1 MEELKRKMEK
11 CCEMAEKL
19 WQGLDEECCKGE
31 GDCKKAGEIADM
43 IKDISEVEKNLAEA
57 CYYKCIAKAM
67 HEEDQQR
74 ELMGKMGYNPNRYA
88 DGRYAPSGH
97 GNFTSMGFHPSG
109 HEFGMDRM
117 PLWMMEEDMGRMG
130 YSDGGQGGNSN
141 ASGSR
146 GSSSNGTSG
155 GSGRSGYHESHEE
168 MIDEVVKKYQTSTSP
183 EEKRRIKE
191 RFQQA
196 MAKMA

>member
-1 MEELKRKMEK
+1 MEELKKKMAK

-19 WQGLDEECCKGE
+19 WQGLDEECCKDD

-43 IKDISEVEKNLAEA
+43 IKDISEVEKNIAEA
-57 CYYKCIAKAM
+57 CYYKCIAQAM
-67 HEEDQQR
+67 HEEEEQR

-97 GNFTSMGFHPSG
+97 GNFTSMGFHPSS
-109 HEFGMDRM
+109 HDFGMERM

-130 YSDGGQGGNSN
+130 YSDGQGGNSGS
-141 ASGSR
+141 SGSR
-146 GSSSNGTSG
+146 GSSSNGSSN
-155 GSGRSGYHESHEE
+155 GSGRSGYHEGHEE
-168 MIDEVVKKYQTSTSP
+168 MIEEVVKKYQTSTSP

-191 RFQQA
+191 RMQQA
-196 MAKMA
+196 MSKMS